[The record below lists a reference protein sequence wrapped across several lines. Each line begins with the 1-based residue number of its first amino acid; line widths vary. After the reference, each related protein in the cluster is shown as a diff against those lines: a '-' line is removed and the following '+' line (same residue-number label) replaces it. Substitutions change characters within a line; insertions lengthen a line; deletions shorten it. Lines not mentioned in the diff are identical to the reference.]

1 MFKSMKK
8 LKKSKHAVG
17 DIVAAEL
24 DHNVYII
31 GLISGIKEKK
41 GVQVFN
47 IYWSDDMDQGDT
59 YTIDN
64 IKIVSLAYNN
74 LKNRYDEAYVREW
87 IKTIKSD
94 NV

>member
-8 LKKSKHAVG
+8 LKRSKHAVG

-64 IKIVSLAYNN
+64 IKAY
-74 LKNRYDEAYVREW
+74 KEIIDIMHKTKSFK
-87 IKTIKSD
+87 IKHY
-94 NV
+94 